1 MLVGFVVA
9 PMLVSVPGLTLLYV
23 CVLWCSGG
31 EGEKRTENRG
41 VSVRGGKRKE
51 KGDKWRIRKEG
62 NKKGRSSKCVQGKV
76 KKSNK
81 TRDGLRE
88 LKVRKGEKR
97 QKGRERPRQR

>member
-1 MLVGFVVA
+1 MLVGFVVV

-51 KGDKWRIRKEG
+51 KEISGGSGKKETKKEG
-62 NKKGRSSKCVQGKV
+62 VASVYKARSRRVIGQE
-76 KKSNK
+76 
-81 TRDGLRE
+81 TD
-88 LKVRKGEKR
+88 
-97 QKGRERPRQR
+97 